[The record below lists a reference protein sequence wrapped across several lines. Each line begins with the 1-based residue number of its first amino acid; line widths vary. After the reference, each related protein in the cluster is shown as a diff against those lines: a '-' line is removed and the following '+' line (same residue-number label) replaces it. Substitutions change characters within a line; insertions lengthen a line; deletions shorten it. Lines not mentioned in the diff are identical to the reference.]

1 MHACNSTKHGPTT
14 RQMSNEERAKDFLH
28 LVLIFYPIY
37 LSFLQNHR
45 KDQNFIYFIYFR
57 YIYFRTK
64 CFYDTTEFVQKQ
76 ILFPHR
82 KFIPRVLTFF
92 IIHGHEKRGPEQ
104 SITFSPILSQGYPA
118 SHQKQC
124 SKDIL
129 SMFLGTYET
138 ISLGMEVV
146 WITGMHACMWCEQQ
160 GQYP

>member
-1 MHACNSTKHGPTT
+1 MVQPLGRCQMRKGQRIFSILSWSSILSGLLSYLSKLPSESQKGP
-14 RQMSNEERAKDFLH
+14 ELH
-28 LVLIFYPIY
+28 LL
-37 LSFLQNHR
+37 L
-45 KDQNFIYFIYFR
+45 YFR

-82 KFIPRVLTFF
+82 KFIPRFLTFF